1 MESIS
6 KILPKTVSIR
16 CIKYHDLI
24 TKIDDI
30 SIIQYNRLIHSHI
43 VDQRPIGTL
52 QILQVPATVIK
63 KEAGMTARNCT
74 PLDNKIIAI
83 GTTNRCDYL
92 VETIGVT
99 AHWPILNGET
109 SKHRTAIRPKVA
121 VMNGSFIGEFISAG
135 GTKKACAGIRCS
147 TTKAWQRY
155 NWLLVVI
162 NQGLRRNSPTLYRPQ
177 SLDC

>member
-30 SIIQYNRLIHSHI
+30 PIIQYNRLIHSHI

-52 QILQVPATVIK
+52 QILQVPASIIK
-63 KEAGMTARNCT
+63 KEAGMTARNRS

-83 GTTNRCDYL
+83 GTTHCCDYL

-99 AHWPILNGET
+99 THRPILNGEK
-109 SKHRTAIRPKVA
+109 SKYWTAIRAQGAGMK
-121 VMNGSFIGEFISAG
+121 GSFCAEVIS
-135 GTKKACAGIRCS
+135 
-147 TTKAWQRY
+147 
-155 NWLLVVI
+155 
-162 NQGLRRNSPTLYRPQ
+162 P
-177 SLDC
+177 